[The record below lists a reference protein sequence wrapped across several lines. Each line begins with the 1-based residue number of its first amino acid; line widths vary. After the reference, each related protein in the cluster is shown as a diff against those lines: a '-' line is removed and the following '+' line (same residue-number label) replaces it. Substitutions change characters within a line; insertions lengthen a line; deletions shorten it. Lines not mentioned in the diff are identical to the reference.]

1 MTLCWERSLTFCSY
15 LFRLERGEFKLRVR
29 ALDVERQNERAKLVQ
44 KNTFDAVLLSLFL
57 QGGISLLTVGSGMTA
72 AKPLSKVL
80 FGAAAFFAAKVPM
93 GLAKLRKLDK
103 YNENYGAKA

>member
-1 MTLCWERSLTFCSY
+1 
-15 LFRLERGEFKLRVR
+15 
-29 ALDVERQNERAKLVQ
+29 
-44 KNTFDAVLLSLFL
+44 
-57 QGGISLLTVGSGMTA
+57 MTA